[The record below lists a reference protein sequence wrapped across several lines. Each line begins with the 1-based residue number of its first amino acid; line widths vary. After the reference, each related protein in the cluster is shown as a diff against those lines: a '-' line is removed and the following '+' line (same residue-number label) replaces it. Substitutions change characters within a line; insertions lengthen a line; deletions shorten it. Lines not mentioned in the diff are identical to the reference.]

1 MGGGG
6 GAMELNELMQMLKE
20 LFLPVAE
27 VVVSLLLVVVV
38 VEVLLL
44 LMMVMVM
51 LGTLWGEECL

>member
-1 MGGGG
+1 
-6 GAMELNELMQMLKE
+6 MELNELMQMLKE